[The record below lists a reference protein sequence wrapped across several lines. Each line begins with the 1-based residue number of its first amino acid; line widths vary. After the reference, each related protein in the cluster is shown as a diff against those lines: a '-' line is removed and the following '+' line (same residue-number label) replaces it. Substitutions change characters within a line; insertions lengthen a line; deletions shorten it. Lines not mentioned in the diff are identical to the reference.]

1 MQMYSV
7 YFLFVHLSKLFTYQP
22 VKLFRFL
29 KYANRDSQCTLVAI
43 TVNLTRSFMC
53 QMVTFHFRL
62 STGFERDTHF
72 T

>member
-29 KYANRDSQCTLVAI
+29 KYANRDSQCTLGCDHSEPD
-43 TVNLTRSFMC
+43 SFFY
-53 QMVTFHFRL
+53 VSNGDLPL
-62 STGFERDTHF
+62 SLINRV
-72 T
+72 